1 MPAMVVR
8 HVLTILAVE
17 DLARATAFYD
27 AAFGWEH
34 LVDAP
39 VYTELAVP
47 GGMRL
52 GLYVRDGFGRNVG
65 RAPARTPAGEL
76 APTELY
82 LWAEDLDAAIERVA
96 RAGAPLLSA
105 RAARDW
111 GDEAAYFADPDGN
124 VLVVARPL
132 RKEPEGKP
140 GEARRAPGEALPRAR
155 GLRLV
160 PSDVRLAP
168 VLWNW
173 RQEPG
178 ARRNMPIRQA
188 SIEDLADRLTR
199 SGSDLADRTRDE
211 YRWFIERDGEP
222 VGTVALKNVSRSN
235 GYAEI
240 GYHVAEAHQGVGI
253 GTFAVTACLDLAF
266 ADPDFHRVFATIS
279 AHNLASQGLV
289 RKLGFRREARL
300 REHHNIEGKFV
311 DQLVF
316 AILRDDWVVERR

>member
-1 MPAMVVR
+1 MVVR
-8 HVLTILAVE
+8 HVLTIFAVE

-27 AAFGWEH
+27 AAFEWEH

-65 RAPARTPAGEL
+65 RTPVRTPPGEL
-76 APTELY
+76 APAELY
-82 LWAEDLDAAIERVA
+82 LWAEDLDAATERLT

-124 VLVVARPL
+124 VVVVARPL
-132 RKEPEGKP
+132 REGV
-140 GEARRAPGEALPRAR
+140 ERSADAARRGPADTPTRTGS
-155 GLRLV
+155 LRLV
-160 PSDVRLAP
+160 PTDALLAP
-168 VLWNW
+168 ILWTW

-178 ARRNMPIRQA
+178 ARHNMPIRQVSA
-188 SIEDLADRLTR
+188 EDLAVRLSR
-199 SGSDLADRTRDE
+199 SGSDLTDRTRDE

-222 VGTVALKNVSRSN
+222 VGTVALKNVSRVN
-235 GYAEI
+235 GHAEI
-240 GYHVAEAHQGVGI
+240 GYHVAEAHQRRGI
-253 GTFAVTACLDLAF
+253 GTFAVSACLDLAF
-266 ADPDFHRVFATIS
+266 ADVDFHRVFATIS
-279 AHNLASQGLV
+279 AHNLASQSLAH
-289 RKLGFRREARL
+289 KLGFRREACL
-300 REHHNIEGKFV
+300 REHHRIEGRFV

-316 AILRDDWVVERR
+316 AVLRDEWAVGPR